1 VWWDGRHLNFCH
13 FHGNTFWQ
21 VALDILKE
29 GVSCG
34 ASKTQELHKAE
45 VSTYFI
51 LYPVLLVDV
60 NRLEQCQ
67 ALMICFAR
75 CPAGT

>member
-1 VWWDGRHLNFCH
+1 
-13 FHGNTFWQ
+13 
-21 VALDILKE
+21 
-29 GVSCG
+29 
-34 ASKTQELHKAE
+34 
-45 VSTYFI
+45 